1 MFNCQRF
8 FGGNRCCN
16 PRISLEQP
24 LQRPMSRNETPEHTT
39 ATMQAILVGPG
50 GSAGLGTMTCKARWG
65 IGFSGMCQ
73 TLIDIGAIARR
84 ATTSANEPSPER
96 CHSDRYHFRE
106 YWHPKNGGKLRAS
119 EVDVSAVGR
128 GRVVAIV
135 GAILTRSPRQFVQFG
150 TSCNKAIRRFTSL
163 PKHNRNL
170 GAYACSQNRKPR
182 LTTRKLRLVCEGV
195 VQRSVSKF
203 PPDPMAARVV

>member
-1 MFNCQRF
+1 
-8 FGGNRCCN
+8 
-16 PRISLEQP
+16 
-24 LQRPMSRNETPEHTT
+24 MSKNETPEHTT
-39 ATMQAILVGPG
+39 AATQAILVGPVE
-50 GSAGLGTMTCKARWG
+50 SAGLGTMTCKARWA

-73 TLIDIGAIARR
+73 THIGIGVIARR
-84 ATTSANEPSPER
+84 AATSANEPSPEG

-106 YWHPKNGGKLRAS
+106 YWHPKNGGKSRAS
-119 EVDVSAVGR
+119 GVDVSAVGR
-128 GRVVAIV
+128 SRVVAMV

-170 GAYACSQNRKPR
+170 GAYAWSQNRKPR
-182 LTTRKLRLVCEGV
+182 LTTRKLRPVCGGV
-195 VQRSVSKF
+195 VQRSVATF